1 MSLLNLHEEVRSQP
15 AAWVPVGFIP
25 NYDAKLATHR
35 KGTGFTSDAS
45 RKLDIF
51 HQCFRLLLAELVGLE
66 GTMDIT
72 WGDGITRTC
81 TLNLGGLLG
90 TSRKLIGSLASLE
103 SAIVAV
109 SKELTSWRP

>member
-35 KGTGFTSDAS
+35 KGTGFASDAS

-66 GTMDIT
+66 GTMDIS

-81 TLNLGGLLG
+81 TLNLGGF
-90 TSRKLIGSLASLE
+90 IGD
-103 SAIVAV
+103 
-109 SKELTSWRP
+109 